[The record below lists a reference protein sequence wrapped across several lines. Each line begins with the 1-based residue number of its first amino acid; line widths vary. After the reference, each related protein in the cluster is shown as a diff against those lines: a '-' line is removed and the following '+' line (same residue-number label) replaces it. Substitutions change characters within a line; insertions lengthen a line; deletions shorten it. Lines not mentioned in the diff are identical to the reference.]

1 MLTSRQL
8 TNVLWLVIF
17 VVFVVVLAL
26 TQKNVRSS
34 VVSLLKTLF
43 SSKLLVSFTII
54 IGYNAAV
61 VWFLWQIGYW
71 DASMLY
77 DTVAFIAIGGIGS
90 VFRAA
95 TSRGVTYDWR
105 FYLKTILVN
114 LGLMV
119 VLVFLL
125 DFFPLNFWL
134 GFLVIVP
141 VATLVSLLVV
151 VSGYQKGAEKAHR
164 FLSGV
169 QAAIGL
175 LLLAYIAWWVVADY
189 QDLLH
194 LRVVFAFG
202 LPFVMSVLFVPL
214 LLLICAVFAYEDA
227 FLVVTFKISS
237 DRGLARWKKRAL
249 FLRFGLNLKA
259 LQAFRRSPVMQ
270 EFAWVKT
277 KNEARDAL
285 SRDPSSLARNEVD

>member
-8 TNVLWLVIF
+8 AVVMWLVIF
-17 VVFVVVLAL
+17 VVFVMVLAL

-34 VVSLLKTLF
+34 VVPLLKTLF
-43 SSKLLVSFTII
+43 ASKLLVSFAII

-77 DTVAFIAIGGIGS
+77 DTLAFIAVGGIGS
-90 VFRAA
+90 VARAA
-95 TSRGVTYDWR
+95 SWKGTYDWR
-105 FYLKTILVN
+105 FYLKTVLVN

-119 VLVFLL
+119 VLIFLL
-125 DFFPLNFWL
+125 DLFSLNFWL
-134 GFLVIVP
+134 WFLVIMP
-141 VATLVSLLVV
+141 LATLVSLLVV
-151 VSGYQKGAEKAHR
+151 VSGYQKGAEQAHR

-169 QAAIGL
+169 QTAIGF
-175 LLLAYIAWWVVADY
+175 LLLAYVIWWVVANY

-194 LRVVFAFG
+194 LRVVLALG

-214 LLLICAVFAYEDA
+214 LIFICAVFAYESA
-227 FLVVTFKISS
+227 FLVVTFKISN

-249 FLRFGLNLKA
+249 FLRFGLNLKT
-259 LQAFRRSPVMQ
+259 LQAFRRSPAMQ
-270 EFAWVKT
+270 EYAWVKT
-277 KNEARDAL
+277 KEEARDAL
-285 SRDPSSLARNEVD
+285 SRDPSSLTRTDVE